1 MKQSGPVLAL
11 IVIAQIWAAH
21 ALAFFAHE
29 YGHSVVA
36 WALGWKS
43 NPLLLNFGD
52 LSWPNLLAMLKIDER
67 VDYAPIFASGHG
79 AQAALIAAA
88 GVLANALLYPVSVA
102 AFLKTRAQR
111 RPTLALFFFW
121 LAAMCVG
128 NFIDYVPTR
137 TFSPVGDMHT
147 LERGLGV
154 SPMVVLLV
162 LGLPFLAGGAHFFGR
177 LLPQARRTLLPE
189 RRAGQAWL
197 VGISTF
203 IIFVFFPAAG
213 FETGTGSIARVI
225 AVACIVAVFPLA
237 TLLCWPRRATA
248 VEGDGPTQ
256 TSP

>member
-1 MKQSGPVLAL
+1 MRQSGPVLAL

-36 WALGWKS
+36 CALGWKS

-102 AFLKTRAQR
+102 AFLKTLER

-121 LAAMCVG
+121 MAAMCVG

-137 TFSPVGDMHT
+137 TFSPVGDMT
-147 LERGLGV
+147 RWSAGLA
-154 SPMVVLLV
+154 S
-162 LGLPFLAGGAHFFGR
+162 
-177 LLPQARRTLLPE
+177 RR
-189 RRAGQAWL
+189 W
-197 VGISTF
+197 S
-203 IIFVFFPAAG
+203 
-213 FETGTGSIARVI
+213 S
-225 AVACIVAVFPLA
+225 
-237 TLLCWPRRATA
+237 
-248 VEGDGPTQ
+248 
-256 TSP
+256 